1 MTSANDTGGGDRP
14 TREPGR
20 VTRAALMEAA
30 LAHIAD
36 RGVLAGLN
44 MREVANDVGVTP
56 ANIYHHF
63 GSRQELLRAALTH
76 QIEKLT
82 EPIDLAVTA
91 PYAEWRTAIF
101 DLIQDNPPLRST
113 ALLALDGDPSYEPL
127 PLWEL
132 AVEHYERLIA
142 EGDLP
147 EGFDYFAAHVLTL
160 SMSMG
165 VAIYSDAVAHQA
177 GIDREEVIERARTMF
192 VKVVEGLSSS
202 RHDEPDA
209 PAN

>member
-209 PAN
+209 PAS

>member
-82 EPIDLAVTA
+82 EPIDSAVTA

-209 PAN
+209 PAS

>member
-1 MTSANDTGGGDRP
+1 MTSANDTGGADRP

-20 VTRAALMEAA
+20 VTRVALMEAA
-30 LAHIAD
+30 LAHIAK

-76 QIEKLT
+76 QIDKLT
-82 EPIDLAVTA
+82 APIDSAVTA

-101 DLIQDNPPLRST
+101 DLVQDNPPLRTT

-165 VAIYSDAVAHQA
+165 VAIYSDAIAHQA
-177 GIDREEVIERARTMF
+177 GIDPDEVVERTRAMF
-192 VKVVEGLSSS
+192 VQVVEGLSS

-209 PAN
+209 PAS